1 MDMNFLD
8 FEQKIA
14 ELIAQTNELKRVSSE
29 TGGIDLTASISAL
42 EKETNEL
49 TRKIFSNLGDWQVSR
64 LSRHPMR
71 PYTKDYISRIFTAFA
86 ELSGDRNFAEDY
98 AIIGG
103 TARIDGKPCMV
114 IGHPVLKNA
123 DRLKP

>member
-71 PYTKDYISRIFTAFA
+71 PYTKDYISRIFTDFD
-86 ELSGDRNFAEDY
+86 EL
-98 AIIGG
+98 
-103 TARIDGKPCMV
+103 
-114 IGHPVLKNA
+114 
-123 DRLKP
+123 